1 MQLMRLFMSKINK
14 INQKKIDSVHKMET
28 FINMKTLKMLVFDSS
43 YQCNMSAFTLDSACK
58 LWLVSL
64 HEPWTSQ
71 HVRTTYVYD
80 VRLQPVGTLLI
91 TWVPASV
98 WVADILCMCGA
109 RPCASISVPG
119 RAPRR
124 NTAKRNESPHS
135 LPLRMPRSTFSTLFY
150 PRKLHRHVTSYLGST
165 SLSCVVVNGIKSAE
179 GRTHETKRA
188 RLNA

>member
-1 MQLMRLFMSKINK
+1 
-14 INQKKIDSVHKMET
+14 
-28 FINMKTLKMLVFDSS
+28 MKALVFDSS

-80 VRLQPVGTLLI
+80 VRLQPVGTLLM
-91 TWVPASV
+91 THYMGATSFRV